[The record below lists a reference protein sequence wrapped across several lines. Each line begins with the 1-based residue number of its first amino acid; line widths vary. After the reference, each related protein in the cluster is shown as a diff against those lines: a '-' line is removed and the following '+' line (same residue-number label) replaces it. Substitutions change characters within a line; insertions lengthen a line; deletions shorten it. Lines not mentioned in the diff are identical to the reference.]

1 MIVTETPVSVTM
13 DLVAISKVRAPREV
27 SQMRVGIYAR
37 TSTDDGRQELTNQ
50 TRELHAYSER
60 MGWKVV
66 GEYLDQ
72 VSGRKAERP
81 QFLAAMQDARKRKFD
96 VLLFWSLDRLSREG
110 VLKTLLILNQ
120 LSGYGVKYRSLQ
132 EQWIDSLG
140 AFSDAI
146 VGVLATV
153 AKFEA
158 DRMSARVRSGLE
170 RARAEGKVLGRPRAV
185 LDRDKVTAMRKKG
198 MSLREIATVTG
209 KSAMTIQRILVSGAP
224 ERESA

>member
-1 MIVTETPVSVTM
+1 
-13 DLVAISKVRAPREV
+13 LKVA
-27 SQMRVGIYAR
+27 IYAR
-37 TSTDDGRQELTNQ
+37 TSTDDGRQELSNQ
-50 TRELHAYSER
+50 TRELHAYAER

-72 VSGRKAERP
+72 VSGRKADRP
-81 QFLAAMQDARKRKFD
+81 QFQAAMKDARKRKFD

-120 LSGYGVKYRSLQ
+120 LTGYGVKYRSLQ

-146 VGVLATV
+146 IGILATV

-158 DRMSARVRSGLE
+158 DRMSSRVRSGLA
-170 RARAEGKVLGRPRAV
+170 RAKAEGKVLGRPKAI
-185 LDRDKVTAMRKKG
+185 LDRSKLEKMRAEG
-198 MSLREIATVTG
+198 MSLREIGAATG
-209 KSAMTIQRILVSGAP
+209 RSAMTIQRILASGENPKVSRAT
-224 ERESA
+224 

>member
-1 MIVTETPVSVTM
+1 VK
-13 DLVAISKVRAPREV
+13 VA
-27 SQMRVGIYAR
+27 IYAR

-50 TRELHAYSER
+50 TRELHAYAER

-72 VSGRKAERP
+72 VSGRKSERP
-81 QFLAAMQDARKRKFD
+81 QFLAAMKDARKRKFD

-132 EQWIDSLG
+132 EQWLDSMG

-146 VGVLATV
+146 VGIIATI

-158 DRMSARVRSGLE
+158 ERMSSRVRSGLA

-185 LDRDKVTAMRKKG
+185 LNRDKVAALRNKG
-198 MSLREIATVTG
+198 MSLREIATATG
-209 KSAMTIQRILVSGAP
+209 KSAMTIQRILTATE
-224 ERESA
+224 ERKRA

>member
-1 MIVTETPVSVTM
+1 
-13 DLVAISKVRAPREV
+13 LKVA
-27 SQMRVGIYAR
+27 IYAR

-50 TRELHAYSER
+50 TRELHAYAER

-72 VSGRKAERP
+72 VSGRKADRP
-81 QFLAAMQDARKRKFD
+81 QFQAAMKDARKRKFD

-120 LSGYGVKYRSLQ
+120 LAGYGVKYRSLQ

-146 VGVLATV
+146 VGILATV

-158 DRMSARVRSGLE
+158 DRMSSRVRSGLA
-170 RARAEGKVLGRPRAV
+170 RAKAEGKVLGRPKAV
-185 LDRDKVTAMRKKG
+185 LDRDQLWAMRGQG
-198 MSLREIATVTG
+198 MSLREIASVTG
-209 KSAMTIQRILVSGAP
+209 KSAMTIQRILVAG
-224 ERESA
+224 ERKTA

>member
-1 MIVTETPVSVTM
+1 
-13 DLVAISKVRAPREV
+13 LKVA
-27 SQMRVGIYAR
+27 IYAR

-50 TRELHAYSER
+50 TRELHAYAER
-60 MGWKVV
+60 MGWNVV

-72 VSGRKAERP
+72 VSGRKADRP
-81 QFLAAMQDARKRKFD
+81 QFQAAMKDARKRKFD

-110 VLKTLLILNQ
+110 VLKTLLILHQ

-146 VGVLATV
+146 IGILATV

-158 DRMSARVRSGLE
+158 DRMSSRVRSGLA
-170 RARAEGKVLGRPRAV
+170 RARAEGKVLGRPKVV
-185 LDRDKVTAMRKKG
+185 LDRHKLAKMRAEG
-198 MSLREIATVTG
+198 MSLREIADVTG
-209 KSAMTIQRILVSGAP
+209 KSAMTIQRILKGAK
-224 ERESA
+224 ETA

>member
-1 MIVTETPVSVTM
+1 
-13 DLVAISKVRAPREV
+13 
-27 SQMRVGIYAR
+27 MRVALYAR
-37 TSTDDGRQELTNQ
+37 TSTDDGRQELSNQ
-50 TRELHAYSER
+50 TRELHVYAER
-60 MGWKVV
+60 MGWTVV

-72 VSGRKAERP
+72 ISGRKADHP
-81 QFLAAMQDARKRKFD
+81 QFQRAMKDARKRKFD

-146 VGVLATV
+146 VGILATV

-158 DRMSARVRSGLE
+158 DRMSARVRTGLA
-170 RARAEGKVLGRPRAV
+170 RAKAEGKVLGRPRAI
-185 LDRDKVTAMRKKG
+185 LDREKLLAMRKKG
-198 MSLREIATVTG
+198 MSLREIATATG
-209 KSAMTIQRILVSGAP
+209 KSAMTIQRILSAGVE
-224 ERESA
+224 ERKTA

>member
-1 MIVTETPVSVTM
+1 
-13 DLVAISKVRAPREV
+13 
-27 SQMRVGIYAR
+27 MRVAIYAR
-37 TSTDDGRQELTNQ
+37 TSTDDGRQELSNQ
-50 TRELHAYSER
+50 TLELHEYAKR
-60 MGWKVV
+60 KGWTVV

-81 QFLAAMQDARKRKFD
+81 KFLLAMKDARKRKFD

-146 VGVLATV
+146 VGILATV

-158 DRMSARVRSGLE
+158 DRMSSRVRSGL
-170 RARAEGKVLGRPRAV
+170 ARAKAQGKTLGRPRAIV
-185 LDRDKVTAMRKKG
+185 DRDKLARMRSDG
-198 MSLREIATVTG
+198 MSLREIALKTG
-209 KSAMTIQRILVSGAP
+209 KSAMTIQRLLKIGEA
-224 ERESA
+224 A

>member
-1 MIVTETPVSVTM
+1 
-13 DLVAISKVRAPREV
+13 
-27 SQMRVGIYAR
+27 
-37 TSTDDGRQELTNQ
+37 
-50 TRELHAYSER
+50 

-72 VSGRKAERP
+72 VSGRKADRP
-81 QFLAAMQDARKRKFD
+81 QFQAAMRDARKRKFD

-110 VLKTLLILNQ
+110 VLKTLLILHQ

-146 VGVLATV
+146 VGILATV

-158 DRMSARVRSGLE
+158 DRMSSRVRSGLA
-170 RARAEGKVLGRPRAV
+170 RAKAEGKVLGRPRTV
-185 LDRDKVTAMRKKG
+185 LDRHKLAAMRKQG
-198 MSLREIATVTG
+198 MSLRKIAAATG
-209 KSAMTIQRILVSGAP
+209 KSAMTIQRLLKSN
-224 ERESA
+224 ESEVA

>member
-1 MIVTETPVSVTM
+1 MVPVR
-13 DLVAISKVRAPREV
+13 VAL
-27 SQMRVGIYAR
+27 YAR

-50 TRELHAYSER
+50 TRELHQYAER

-81 QFLAAMQDARKRKFD
+81 QFQAAMRDARKRKDD

-120 LSGYGVKYRSLQ
+120 LSSYGVKYRSLQ

-146 VGVLATV
+146 IGILATV

-158 DRMSARVRSGLE
+158 DRMSSRVRSGL
-170 RARAEGKVLGRPRAV
+170 ARAKAQGKVLGRPKSIV
-185 LDRDKVTAMRKKG
+185 DRSKITKMRSAG
-198 MSLREIATVTG
+198 MSLRKIAATTG
-209 KSAMTIQRILVSGAP
+209 KSAMTIQRLLKASDLKA
-224 ERESA
+224 A

>member
-1 MIVTETPVSVTM
+1 M
-13 DLVAISKVRAPREV
+13 DW
-27 SQMRVGIYAR
+27 
-37 TSTDDGRQELTNQ
+37 T
-50 TRELHAYSER
+50 
-60 MGWKVV
+60 VV

-81 QFLAAMQDARKRKFD
+81 QFLAAMKDARKRKFD

-120 LSGYGVKYRSLQ
+120 LTGYGVKYRSLQ

-146 VGVLATV
+146 VGILATV

-158 DRMSARVRSGLE
+158 DRMSSRVRSGLA
-170 RARAEGKVLGRPRAV
+170 RAKAEGKVLGRPKAV
-185 LDRDKVTAMRKKG
+185 LDRSKLTRMRAEG
-198 MSLREIATVTG
+198 MSLRDIGAATG
-209 KSAMTIQRILVSGAP
+209 KSAMTIQRILVAGKRKTA
-224 ERESA
+224 

>member
-1 MIVTETPVSVTM
+1 
-13 DLVAISKVRAPREV
+13 
-27 SQMRVGIYAR
+27 
-37 TSTDDGRQELTNQ
+37 
-50 TRELHAYSER
+50 
-60 MGWKVV
+60 MGWTVV

-81 QFLAAMQDARKRKFD
+81 KFLAAMKDARKRKFD

-146 VGVLATV
+146 VGILATV

-158 DRMSARVRSGLE
+158 DRMSSRVRSGL
-170 RARAEGKVLGRPRAV
+170 ARAKAQGKTLGRPRAIV
-185 LDRDKVTAMRKKG
+185 DRGKLAKMRSDG
-198 MSLREIATVTG
+198 MSLREIAAATG
-209 KSAMTIQRILVSGAP
+209 KSAMTVQRLLKTKD
-224 ERESA
+224 REAA